1 MIIEKMEMKQLTI
14 FSWGYWGW
22 GSSAAQFVTAA
33 DAVEAARGLK
43 PPVFV
48 DIRIQR
54 SVRAVNF
61 SGDSFKKIVGEERYL
76 WMPGLGNLA
85 IRDRSLGRIAIKEPK
100 EAETLLDLA
109 IECQRGKRRVI
120 FYCACEVPGACHRY
134 EVGNLLLK
142 AARRRGIPVEVVEWP
157 GGEPQEVRIGVT
169 EGALKK
175 MKNGAQT
182 LSLPP
187 DADVLKYTGL
197 PWGSVV
203 EITGDGE
210 RLCFI
215 SGPAIYKKGQ
225 WVLPVVFCHD
235 WFEDPGKA
243 RQLALKEYRSKGYAP
258 RPGRGL

>member
-1 MIIEKMEMKQLTI
+1 MEKMEMKPLTI

-22 GSSAAQFVTAA
+22 GSSAAQFLKAA
-33 DAVEAARGLK
+33 DAVEAARGYE

-54 SVRAVNF
+54 SVRAANF
-61 SGDSFKKIVGEERYL
+61 CGDAFRKIVGEARYR

-85 IRDRSLGRIAIKEPK
+85 IRDRSLGRIVIKEPK

-109 IECQRGKRRVI
+109 IECQRGNRRVI
-120 FYCACEVPGACHRY
+120 FYCACEIPGACHRY
-134 EVGNLLLK
+134 EVGSLVLK
-142 AARRRGIPVEVVEWP
+142 AAGRRGIPVELVEWP
-157 GGEPQEVRIGVT
+157 GGEPQGVRIGVP
-169 EGALKK
+169 EGVLKK
-175 MKNGAQT
+175 MKKGAQT
-182 LSLPP
+182 LPLPP
-187 DADVLKYTGL
+187 DADVLKYAGF

-215 SGPAIYKKGQ
+215 SGPAIYKKGR
-225 WVLPVVFCHD
+225 WVLPVVFCPD
-235 WFEDPGKA
+235 WFEDPGEA
-243 RQLALKEYRSKGYAP
+243 RQRALKEYRSRGYAL